1 MLNYDAVRP
10 VGLILHGVDAA
21 VIDTTK
27 NVAYTASIVWSVLFL
42 TLPTQPSAVR
52 LRVWRAL
59 KTLGCGSLRD
69 GVYVLPESQAASFDS
84 LVTEVRSHGGQASVL
99 ELSAR
104 DEAQRVEVLA
114 LFDRTESYSQWRAE
128 AQSLAVALAALE
140 ETEAR
145 RRLRATAEALRA
157 LRRIDYYPGAAAE
170 QAQAELD
177 ALRQALDAR
186 FSRGEPVAQ
195 PPHGIPRLDLR
206 KFQGKR
212 WATRSRPW
220 VDRLACAWLI
230 RRFIDPEARLLWLAD
245 PAGSTPAPRGALGF
259 DYDGARFTHVGSR
272 VSFEV
277 LAASFGLDADQRLQ
291 RIARAVHF
299 LDIGGIPVPEAAGLE
314 AVLSGLREVHADDDQ
329 LTLAAAAVFDALHAA
344 PGMPT

>member
-1 MLNYDAVRP
+1 M
-10 VGLILHGVDAA
+10 
-21 VIDTTK
+21 
-27 NVAYTASIVWSVLFL
+27 WSALFL

-69 GVYVLPESQAASFDS
+69 GVYVLPESQADLFDP

-99 ELSAR
+99 ELSTR
-104 DEAQRVEVLA
+104 DDLQRAEVLA
-114 LFDRTESYSQWRAE
+114 MFDRADAYGQWRTE
-128 AQSLAVALAALE
+128 VQSLAGALPGLE

-145 RRLRATAEALRA
+145 RRWRGIVEALQA

-170 QAQAELD
+170 QAQTELD
-177 ALRQALDAR
+177 AVRKMLDAR

-195 PPHGIPRLDLR
+195 APHGIPRLDVR

-212 WATRSRPW
+212 WATRARPW

-230 RRFIDPEARLLWLAD
+230 RRFVDPEARFVWLAD
-245 PAGSTPAPRGALGF
+245 PAGATPAPRGAIGF

-277 LAASFGLDADQRLQ
+277 LAASFGLDADPRLQ

-314 AVLSGLREVHADDDQ
+314 AVLSGLREVHADDDH
-329 LTLAAAAVFDALHAA
+329 LTAAAAAVFDALHAA
-344 PGMPT
+344 PGTPP

>member
-1 MLNYDAVRP
+1 M
-10 VGLILHGVDAA
+10 
-21 VIDTTK
+21 
-27 NVAYTASIVWSVLFL
+27 WSALFL

-52 LRVWRAL
+52 LRVWRSL

-69 GVYVLPESQAASFDS
+69 GVYVLPESQAALFDPVAS
-84 LVTEVRSHGGQASVL
+84 EVRAHGGQASVL
-99 ELSAR
+99 ELSTR
-104 DEAQRVEVLA
+104 DEAQRAEVLA
-114 LFDRTESYSQWRAE
+114 LFDRTEAYGQWRTE
-128 AQSLAVALAALE
+128 AQALVVALPALE
-140 ETEAR
+140 VTEAR
-145 RRLRATAEALRA
+145 RRWRGTAEGLQS

-177 ALRQALDAR
+177 ALHQALDAR

-195 PPHGIPRLDLR
+195 APHGIPRLDLR

-212 WATRSRPW
+212 WATRARPW

-230 RRFIDPEARLLWLAD
+230 RRFIDPEARFIWLAD

-277 LAASFGLDADQRLQ
+277 LAASFGLDTDPRLQ
-291 RIARAVHF
+291 RIARTVHF

-314 AVLSGLREVHADDDQ
+314 AVLAGLREVHADDDQ
-329 LTLAAAAVFDALHAA
+329 LTMAAAAVFDALHAA
-344 PGMPT
+344 PGAPA

>member
-1 MLNYDAVRP
+1 M
-10 VGLILHGVDAA
+10 
-21 VIDTTK
+21 
-27 NVAYTASIVWSVLFL
+27 WSALFL

-59 KTLGCGSLRD
+59 KALGCASLRD
-69 GVYVLPESQAASFDS
+69 GVYVLPDAQAASFDA
-84 LVTEVRSHGGQASVL
+84 LVSEVREHGGQASMFQLSTGDAVQRA
-99 ELSAR
+99 EL
-104 DEAQRVEVLA
+104 LA
-114 LFDRTESYSQWRAE
+114 LFDRAEAYAQWRTESQTFA
-128 AQSLAVALAALE
+128 AALPALD

-145 RRLRATAEALRA
+145 RRLRGIADALQT
-157 LRRIDYYPGAAAE
+157 LRQIDYYPGAAAE

-186 FSRGEPVAQ
+186 FSRGEPVARA
-195 PPHGIPRLDLR
+195 PHGIARLDRR

-212 WATRSRPW
+212 WATRARPW

-230 RRFIDPEARLLWLAD
+230 RRFIDAQARFVWLAD

-272 VSFEV
+272 VSVEV
-277 LAASFGLDADQRLQ
+277 LTASFGLDADPRLQ
-291 RIARAVHF
+291 RITRAVHF

-314 AVLSGLREVHADDDQ
+314 AVLSGLREVHADDDA
-329 LTLAAAAVFDALHAA
+329 LTLAAAAVFDALYAA
-344 PGMPT
+344 PGTPA